1 MTEKNLKNHRRTRK
15 NQPTKGWT
23 RIFKRNCK
31 LSKTSFRNRLNS
43 AARASTLN
51 SLPYNYILIYLL
63 VFSLHIESP
72 TSSLPS
78 INVRTDI
85 RASFLVFGPLLART
99 GKAEVYKPGGCD
111 IQKEPRKVDYHI
123 QAMENMS
130 VQENPSI
137 KETKIFVKMEVE
149 NGLKPAAITFKKSSV
164 GATET
169 AMMAASLV
177 EGTLCVCV
185 WSTSL
190 IKMVKHLTIG
200 GGNFLP
206 TQLIHDHLST

>member
-1 MTEKNLKNHRRTRK
+1 
-15 NQPTKGWT
+15 
-23 RIFKRNCK
+23 
-31 LSKTSFRNRLNS
+31 
-43 AARASTLN
+43 
-51 SLPYNYILIYLL
+51 
-63 VFSLHIESP
+63 
-72 TSSLPS
+72 
-78 INVRTDI
+78 
-85 RASFLVFGPLLART
+85 
-99 GKAEVYKPGGCD
+99 
-111 IQKEPRKVDYHI
+111 
-123 QAMENMS
+123 MEDMS
-130 VQENPSI
+130 VQEKPFI
-137 KETKIFVKMEVE
+137 EETKIFVKMEVE